1 MSKIALVVSFKAA
14 EGRKDE
20 LIEGLKGHAQRSLD
34 NEEGCIRFD
43 VLIPRSGE
51 ADVMLY
57 ELYESQAAFDLHSA
71 SDHIKMWR
79 GMSEGMVAE
88 RSIVITEVQ
97 T

>member
-1 MSKIALVVSFKAA
+1 MSKIALVVRFKAA
-14 EGRKDE
+14 AGRKQE

-43 VLIPRSGE
+43 VLVPRGGE

-57 ELYESQAAFDLHSA
+57 ELYESQAAFDLHSS

-79 GMSEGMVAE
+79 EMSADLVAE
-88 RSIVITEVQ
+88 RNITIAEVQ
-97 T
+97 N

>member
-1 MSKIALVVSFKAA
+1 MSKIALVVKFTAA
-14 EGRKDE
+14 EGRREE

-43 VLIPRSGE
+43 VLIPRNGE

-57 ELYESQAAFDLHSA
+57 ELYASQEAFDLHSA

-88 RSIVITEVQ
+88 RNITITEVQ
-97 T
+97 N